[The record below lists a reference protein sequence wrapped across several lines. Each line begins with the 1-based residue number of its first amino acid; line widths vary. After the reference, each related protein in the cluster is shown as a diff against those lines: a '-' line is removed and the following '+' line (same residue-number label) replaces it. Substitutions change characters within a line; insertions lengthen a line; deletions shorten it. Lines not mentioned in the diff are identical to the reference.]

1 VTAIPVPGLLAA
13 IAVTIVA
20 LLSTAFML
28 LYRELQVVRFNARV
42 TRAVSNSGVNSNSLM
57 QWVSIL
63 GTRYRRFYSTE
74 NLEQMRMMVQTA
86 GFNPHRMMPV
96 MIGIK
101 LLSMV
106 VIPMIAAL
114 LSMGAP
120 FGSRMLAILVGV
132 AISIVGPRLVLRFVR
147 RRFNAAVQRGTPDA
161 IDLLVVC
168 SEAGMG
174 LEGALQRVAQEMGR
188 SNVAVSRVLNALL
201 DDLRVLPNRRD
212 AFLNLA
218 NRSTADGL
226 RRFGLMISQSLQYGT
241 PLNNTLRA
249 IADELRRDRIIK
261 IEERA
266 HKLGAKL
273 IIPMVIF
280 MLPAMFVILATSPA
294 LHLLES
300 LKAISQ

>member
-1 VTAIPVPGLLAA
+1 
-13 IAVTIVA
+13 
-20 LLSTAFML
+20 ML

-42 TRAVSNSGVNSNSLM
+42 TRAVSMSGVNSNSLM

-212 AFLNLA
+212 AVVNRA
-218 NRSTADGL
+218 NR
-226 RRFGLMISQSLQYGT
+226 
-241 PLNNTLRA
+241 
-249 IADELRRDRIIK
+249 
-261 IEERA
+261 
-266 HKLGAKL
+266 
-273 IIPMVIF
+273 
-280 MLPAMFVILATSPA
+280 ATSCASPPGRPVR
-294 LHLLES
+294 
-300 LKAISQ
+300 QRD

>member
-1 VTAIPVPGLLAA
+1 MTAIPVPGLLAA